1 MRRISRKTRPS
12 SLLVR
17 LRAVR
22 AYTQIVGEILR
33 DLMPVIVVLFVGA
46 ELVFDVGGSLRQLVT
61 LLAK

>member
-1 MRRISRKTRPS
+1 MRHYSRKTRPG
-12 SLLVR
+12 SLLAK

-33 DLMPVIVVLFVGA
+33 DLFPMIVVVFVGA

-61 LLAK
+61 LLVK